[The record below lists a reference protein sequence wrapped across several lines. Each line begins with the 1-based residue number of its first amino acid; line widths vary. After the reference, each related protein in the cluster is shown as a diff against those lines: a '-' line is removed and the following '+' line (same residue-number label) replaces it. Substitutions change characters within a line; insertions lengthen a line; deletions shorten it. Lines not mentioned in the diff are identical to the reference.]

1 MRGSPSLPFGGV
13 DVDSPHG
20 YRTLRFFEINLIFN
34 LTQWKS
40 ESYFTHGNNA
50 ISLNSLIKDTT
61 MAYCTTNYKS
71 KKQFKEAVAAGV
83 KVGVW
88 QPNFMGSTT
97 VYDDTVCVEGPHSP
111 KPHSWYATVKV
122 DSQGVVV
129 SVK

>member
-1 MRGSPSLPFGGV
+1 M
-13 DVDSPHG
+13 
-20 YRTLRFFEINLIFN
+20 
-34 LTQWKS
+34 

-50 ISLNSLIKDTT
+50 ISLNSLIKDTQ

-88 QPNFMGSTT
+88 QPSPMGSST
-97 VYDDTVCVEGPHSP
+97 VYGETVCVEGPQYP
-111 KPHSWYATVKV
+111 APHSWYATVKV
-122 DSQGVVV
+122 DDCGVVI

>member
-1 MRGSPSLPFGGV
+1 
-13 DVDSPHG
+13 
-20 YRTLRFFEINLIFN
+20 
-34 LTQWKS
+34 
-40 ESYFTHGNNA
+40 
-50 ISLNSLIKDTT
+50 

-97 VYDDTVCVEGPHSP
+97 VYGETVCVEGPHSP

-122 DSQGVVV
+122 DDQGVVV